1 MDRPTQLRAFAQDAA
16 AERPELRI
24 RRVDAIALAVPLAKP
39 LAMSGVTVAD
49 ARNLLVRIEAADGT
63 LGWGEA
69 ASAPTMT
76 GETLGGLLA
85 AVREHLAP
93 ALIGQDVW
101 MRPALCRALRAR
113 LVGNPGAHSAIE
125 MALLDLCGR
134 AAGLRL
140 VDLVGGAMRTEVKP
154 MWLLGNAAPEDDI
167 AEALAKTKQGFHGF
181 KLKVGIKPL
190 KAEIAATLALRESLG
205 PVVPLSADANAG
217 FTLAAARR
225 YLDRTREAD
234 LQFLEQPLDPA
245 DLRGLAAL
253 ARCCAVP
260 IGADE
265 GIHSPADIERQA
277 RRGLAGVSLKLIKL
291 GGMSAA
297 LEAANLCGR
306 LGLSIN
312 VAAKIA
318 ETSIA
323 SAAAVHL
330 RGSLGRLGR
339 KPHAFLSRRGHR
351 QGAAAARRRRS
362 RAAGWARARHRSG
375 RARGR
380 EIPRRW
386 TLIFHSVERARAV
399 WQDMFDVMAGL
410 VPAIHVFRK

>member
-1 MDRPTQLRAFAQDAA
+1 MDRRMQVRAIAQEAP

-24 RRVDAIALAVPLAKP
+24 RRVDAIPLALPLAKP
-39 LAMSGVTVAD
+39 MAMSRVTVAD

-76 GETLGGLLA
+76 GDTLGGLVA

-93 ALIGQDVW
+93 ALIGQDAW
-101 MRPALCRALRAR
+101 MRPALCRALRRR
-113 LVGNPGAHSAIE
+113 LIGNPGAHSAVE
-125 MALLDLCGR
+125 MSLLDLCGR
-134 AAGLRL
+134 AAELRL
-140 VDLVGGAMRTEVKP
+140 VDLVGGAMRTEVAP
-154 MWLLGNAAPEDDI
+154 MWLLGNATLEDDV
-167 AEALAKTKQGFHGF
+167 AEALAKNKQGFHGF
-181 KLKVGIKPL
+181 KLKVGT
-190 KAEIAATLALRESLG
+190 KALDQEIAATLALRQALG
-205 PVVPLSADANAG
+205 SAVPLSADANAG

-225 YLDRTREAD
+225 YLERTREAE

-245 DLRGLAAL
+245 DLRGLATL
-253 ARCCAVP
+253 ARSCAVP

-297 LEAANLCGR
+297 LEAATLCER

-330 RGSLGRLGR
+330 ACAVASADWGVSLTHFYLAEDLVKAPLPLGADAVAL
-339 KPHAFLSRRGHR
+339 PDGPGLGI
-351 QGAAAARRRRS
+351 
-362 RAAGWARARHRSG
+362 
-375 RARGR
+375 
-380 EIPRRW
+380 E
-386 TLIFHSVERARAV
+386 VDERAVAR
-399 WQDMFDVMAGL
+399 
-410 VPAIHVFRK
+410 FRVD